1 MYILSRRNPHGEAI
15 PAIFLKE
22 NTCDCLTSDG
32 KTEAFHSFEQI
43 GYNIQA
49 DNKERDFRNPG
60 VK

>member
-15 PAIFLKE
+15 SAIFLKE

-32 KTEAFHSFEQI
+32 KTDTFQDFEQI
-43 GYNIQA
+43 GYNIQT
-49 DNKERDFRNPG
+49 DTKKRDFRAPG